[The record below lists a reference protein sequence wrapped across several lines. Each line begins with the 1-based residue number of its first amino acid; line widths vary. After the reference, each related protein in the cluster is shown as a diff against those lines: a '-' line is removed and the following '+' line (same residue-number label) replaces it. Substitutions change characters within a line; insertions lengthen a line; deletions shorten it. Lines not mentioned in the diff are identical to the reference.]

1 MNTKNNIEPKFQK
14 KDKLMGDG
22 TEKKEWSKI
31 YLSL

>member
-22 TEKKEWSKI
+22 TEKKE
-31 YLSL
+31 